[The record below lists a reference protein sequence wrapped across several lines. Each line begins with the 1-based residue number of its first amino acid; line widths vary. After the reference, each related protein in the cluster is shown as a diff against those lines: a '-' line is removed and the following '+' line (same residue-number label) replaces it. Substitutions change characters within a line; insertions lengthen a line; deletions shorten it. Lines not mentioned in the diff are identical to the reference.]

1 MGLAQQRGMLPGV
14 SDSDAELDDTQTRL
28 RAQSS
33 ALLEPGETCWRI
45 ETADRAA
52 VLIDAEDY
60 FQALRHAFAAARERV
75 FIIGWDVDSRTRL
88 SPDKR
93 PADGL
98 PATLLPFLKA
108 VLRRRPQ
115 LQIYIV
121 AWDFSLIYALE
132 REFLPSITFAHAHP
146 RLHFLLDGSH
156 AIGASHHQ
164 KFVVVDDRLAFVG
177 GIDLTIRRWDRA
189 AHGWHDP
196 QRVDP
201 DGQPYAPMHDL
212 QLCFDGTAAGALA
225 DLARERLARAL
236 EGQSSRTLKLPPSA
250 PTAARTA
257 HDLWPPLAHVDFA
270 ATTLGIARTWIAAS
284 DPQTGVREIEALTR
298 RVLANAEH
306 YIYIENQYLTS
317 AAAADALAAS
327 LQRRVGPEIVV
338 VLPKYECGWLERSSM
353 GVLRHRVLQRLR
365 SADPHGRLHLFHP
378 KLPDEV
384 GESMNVH
391 AKLMI
396 VDGRLL
402 KIGSANLSNRSLGLD
417 TECDIAF
424 EARPGDPASLETR
437 RGIQAVLHR
446 LLAEHLALT
455 PEQCAEQLE
464 RSGSL
469 YELIA
474 SRAGQPRCLEALPET
489 REVAPP
495 VDLGALGD
503 WAVDPE
509 RPMAA
514 ETFVQGLLPADLRH
528 PGLRSIGASIAML
541 TPLLVFAWLCH
552 GQGSGAA
559 WVLRL
564 VDFLQHSARA
574 PLYVWLAFAL
584 GCIGFV
590 PVSLLLAACVVVFD
604 PLHGFLYALSGA
616 LIAALLCHRIGR
628 TWREAT
634 LRQLR
639 GRHGRQLQRG
649 LRVQAFRAT
658 LLARLLPAGNF
669 TAGNLLAGALNFD
682 FWRFFLGN
690 LVGLACGIAG
700 LVVFAQLLASAFAQ
714 PDAWSVSLACA
725 CGVTLIGVS
734 YGLARSFV
742 TPARS
747 RRAGSGHN
755 AALHS

>member
-1 MGLAQQRGMLPGV
+1 MLTGFL
-14 SDSDAELDDTQTRL
+14 DANAELDETHTRL
-28 RAQSS
+28 RTQSS
-33 ALLEPGETCWRI
+33 ALLEPGETCWRL
-45 ETADRAA
+45 ETADRVA
-52 VLIDAEDY
+52 VLIDAADY
-60 FQALRHAFAAARERV
+60 FNAFRHAVAAARERV

-115 LQIYIV
+115 LQIYVV

-156 AIGASHHQ
+156 ALGASHHQ
-164 KFVVVDDRLAFVG
+164 KLVVVDDRLAFVG

-189 AHGWHDP
+189 AHVWHDA

-212 QLCFDGTAAGALA
+212 QLCLDGAAARALA
-225 DLARERLARAL
+225 ELARERLARAL
-236 EGQSSRTLKLPPSA
+236 ASQSSRARPLPPFTNPAA
-250 PTAARTA
+250 PGAS
-257 HDLWPPLAHVDFA
+257 DLWPPFAHVDFA
-270 ATTLGIARTWIAAS
+270 ATTLGIARTWIDAS
-284 DPQTGVREIEALTR
+284 DPQAEVREIEALTR
-298 RVLANAEH
+298 RALASAEH
-306 YIYIENQYLTS
+306 YVYIENQYLTS
-317 AAAADALAAS
+317 AAAADAIAAS
-327 LQRRVGPEIVV
+327 LQRPDGPEIVV

-391 AKLMI
+391 AKLVI

-402 KIGSANLSNRSLGLD
+402 KLGSANLSNRSLGLD
-417 TECDIAF
+417 TECDIAI
-424 EARPGDPASLETR
+424 EALPGDPASLETR
-437 RGIQAVLHR
+437 RGIQAVLYR

-469 YELIA
+469 CELIA
-474 SRAGQPRCLEALPET
+474 SRAGEPRCLEALPET
-489 REVAPP
+489 REAAPP
-495 VDLGALGD
+495 VDLGALGN
-503 WAVDPE
+503 WVVDPE

-528 PGLRSIGASIAML
+528 PGLRSVGASIATL
-541 TPLLVFAWLCH
+541 TPLLVFSWLCH
-552 GQGSGAA
+552 AHGSGAA
-559 WVLRL
+559 AWAIRL
-564 VDFLQHSARA
+564 VDFLEHSARA
-574 PLYVWLAFAL
+574 PLYVWLSFAV
-584 GCIGFV
+584 GCISFV
-590 PVSLLLAACVVVFD
+590 PITVLLAACVVLFD
-604 PLHGFLYALSGA
+604 PLHAFIYALSGA
-616 LIAALLCHRIGR
+616 LLAATLCHRIGR
-628 TWREAT
+628 TWRETT

-639 GRHGRQLQRG
+639 GRHGRHLQRG

-669 TAGNLLAGALNFD
+669 TAGNLLSGALDFD

-690 LVGLACGIAG
+690 FVGLSCGIAG
-700 LVVFAQLLASAFAQ
+700 LVLFAQLLASAFSQ
-714 PDAWSVSLACA
+714 PDAQSITLACA
-725 CGVTLIGVS
+725 CGVALIGLS
-734 YGLARSFV
+734 YALARSFV
-742 TPARS
+742 TPART
-747 RRAGSGHN
+747 RRVSAGQQT
-755 AALHS
+755 ALHT

>member
-1 MGLAQQRGMLPGV
+1 MLPV
-14 SDSDAELDDTQTRL
+14 LSEADAELDDTQTRL
-28 RAQSS
+28 RALPS
-33 ALLEPGETCWRI
+33 ALLEAGETCWRL
-45 ETADRAA
+45 ETADRVA
-52 VLIDAEDY
+52 VLIDAADY
-60 FQALRHAFAAARERV
+60 FSAFRHAVAAARERV

-146 RLHFLLDGSH
+146 RLHFVLDGSH
-156 AIGASHHQ
+156 ALGASHHQ
-164 KFVVVDDRLAFVG
+164 KLVVVDDRLAFVG

-189 AHGWHDP
+189 SHAWHDG

-201 DGQPYAPMHDL
+201 DGQPYAPMHDV
-212 QLCFDGTAAGALA
+212 QLCLDGAAARALA
-225 DLARERLARAL
+225 ELARERLARAL
-236 EGQSSRTLKLPPSA
+236 ESQTGQALELPPSA
-250 PTAARTA
+250 NHAGPTAY
-257 HDLWPPLAHVDFA
+257 DLWPPFAQVDFA
-270 ATTLGIARTWIAAS
+270 ATTVGIARTWIAATEA
-284 DPQTGVREIEALTR
+284 QAEVREIEALTR
-298 RVLANAEH
+298 RALASAEH

-317 AAAADALAAS
+317 AAAADALSAS
-327 LQRRVGPEIVV
+327 LQRPDGPEIVV

-391 AKLMI
+391 AKLLI
-396 VDGRLL
+396 VDGRFL

-417 TECDIAF
+417 TECDIAI
-424 EARPGDPASLETR
+424 EARAGEPAAHETR
-437 RGIQAVLHR
+437 RGIQGVLHR

-455 PEQCAEQLE
+455 PEQCAERLE
-464 RSGSL
+464 RGGTL
-469 YELIA
+469 RELIA

-489 REVAPP
+489 RAVAPP

-503 WAVDPE
+503 WVVDPE

-528 PGLRSIGASIAML
+528 PGLRSVGASIAML

-552 GQGSGAA
+552 VHGSGEP
-559 WVLRL
+559 WVVRL
-564 VDFLQHSARA
+564 VDFLQHSPRA
-574 PLYVWLAFAL
+574 PLYVWLTFAL
-584 GCIGFV
+584 GCISFV
-590 PVSLLLAACVVVFD
+590 PISLLLAACVVVFD
-604 PLHGFLYALSGA
+604 PLHAFVYALSGA
-616 LIAALLCHRIGR
+616 LLGATLCHSIGR

-639 GRHGRQLQRG
+639 GRHGRHLQRG

-669 TAGNLLAGALNFD
+669 TAGNLLAGALNFA

-690 LVGLACGIAG
+690 LLGLSCGIAG
-700 LVVFAQLLASAFAQ
+700 LVVFAQLLANAFSQ
-714 PDAWSVSLACA
+714 PDAQTIAFACA
-725 CGVTLIGVS
+725 SGVALIGVS
-734 YGLARSFV
+734 YALARSFV
-742 TPARS
+742 TPARPQRAS
-747 RRAGSGHN
+747 TRRHT
-755 AALHS
+755 